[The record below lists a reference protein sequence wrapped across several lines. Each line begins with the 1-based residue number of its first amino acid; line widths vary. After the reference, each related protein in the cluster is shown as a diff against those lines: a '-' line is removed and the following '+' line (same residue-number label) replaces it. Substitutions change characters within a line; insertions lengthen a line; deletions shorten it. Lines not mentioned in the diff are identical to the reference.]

1 VETGDDLLRAVLA
14 NPDDSALR
22 GVYADWLEERGDPRG
37 EFLRIAQRLAALPR
51 KAKRRGPLV
60 ARLEELRPVIDPA
73 WRALVELR
81 LPADLVEFLAAGKQ
95 LEMDPDDYDSEA
107 GAVTLVPL
115 AELKL
120 ERFPVETGSLP
131 VYEQDPH
138 YPEVN
143 SYLVLGV
150 NLVASCTGDYEPV
163 GLLMWLPVE
172 KRNGVWDSSHCGI
185 QVFGPKVTWKRIAA
199 DPAPHIDAGW
209 TGINRNSPPTEE
221 LVPWPAHPYHDE
233 QVYKPQPA

>member
-1 VETGDDLLRAVLA
+1 MENGDALLRAVLA
-14 NPDDSALR
+14 SPDDAALR

-37 EFLRIAQRLAALPR
+37 EFLRTSQLLAPLPY
-51 KAKRRGPLV
+51 KDKRRGPLL
-60 ARLEELRPVIDPA
+60 ARLEELRRVIDPA

-95 LEMDPDDYDSEA
+95 LEHGPDDCEA

-115 AELKL
+115 AELRL
-120 ERFPVETGSLP
+120 ERFPVETGSLD

-138 YPEVN
+138 YPDVK

-150 NLVASCTGDYEPV
+150 NLVARCTGDYKPA

-172 KRNGVWDSSHCGI
+172 RRYGIWDSSHCGI
-185 QVFGPKVTWKRIAA
+185 QVFGPKVTWGRIAA
-199 DPAPHIDAGW
+199 RPAPHIDAGW
-209 TGINRNSPPTEE
+209 TGINLRSPPMKE
-221 LVPWPAHPYHDE
+221 LVPWPAHPYHDQ